1 MCGVIAAKAGISLR
15 LPDRR
20 FRVDDAVYK
29 TPPMFSSGTV
39 LLHDNLNLHGQSR
52 LFSEPKEVLVA
63 YDAAAA
69 RAALE
74 RIASAGKEGLWAAGY
89 FAYELGFLFEERLA
103 KFLPEPSESPLL
115 WFGLYA
121 GPQPFAALP
130 EGPDGSAENL
140 APATSFADYA
150 SAFDR
155 VKNYIAAGDTYQV
168 NLTFKAAFKLSGSPL
183 GLYRRLA
190 QSQKTAYGAYI
201 HAGDHFV
208 LSRSPEL
215 FVSGAGDTLSAR
227 PMKGTLPRA
236 PLASQDAADRAA
248 LANDEKNRAENL
260 MIVDLLRNDLGRIA
274 EIGSVRVTDLF
285 TVETYSTLHT
295 MTSGITAKRRPDVT
309 MLEILENLFPCG
321 SITGA
326 PKLRAMEI
334 IHEVET
340 APRGLYTGSIGYIA
354 PNGDFCFNVA
364 IRTAVIDAEGNGT
377 IGIGGGIVA
386 DSEAKS
392 EYDEALLKLRFL
404 SDPAPPVTLIETLKW
419 SPQQGFVLL
428 GRHLA
433 RLLASAAYFGLPADG
448 ALVTTRLMTESENWT
463 APMRV
468 RLTLAETGMVIT
480 AVPLPPNPEKFR
492 FTLAAETLDSASVWL
507 AHKTTNRAFYDSPR
521 IRAHDELGVDEVV
534 FRNERGELTEG
545 SITNL
550 FIQRSDKLFTPAL
563 SSGLLPGTLRAELL
577 ETGKAEEAILT
588 LADLHAAEAIFLGN
602 SVRGLIRAEFL
613 QPEKPAHDDDHQP

>member
-1 MCGVIAAKAGISLR
+1 
-15 LPDRR
+15 
-20 FRVDDAVYK
+20 
-29 TPPMFSSGTV
+29 MFTSGTV
-39 LLHDNLNLHGQSR
+39 LLHDNLNPHGQNR
-52 LFSEPKEVLVA
+52 LFSEPKEVLCA
-63 YDAAAA
+63 YDAATA
-69 RAALE
+69 REALR
-74 RIASAGKEGLWAAGY
+74 RIAEAGKEGLWAAGY
-89 FAYELGFLFEERLA
+89 FAYELGFLFEERLERH
-103 KFLPEPSESPLL
+103 LPERSETPLL
-115 WFGLYA
+115 WFGLYDR
-121 GPQPFAALP
+121 PKPFNGLP
-130 EGPDGSAENL
+130 EAPDGTAENL

-150 SAFDR
+150 SAFER
-155 VKNYIAAGDTYQV
+155 VKTYIAAGDTYQV
-168 NLTFKAAFKLSGSPL
+168 NLTFKAQFQLSGSPL

-201 HAGDHFV
+201 DAGNHVV

-215 FVSGAGDTLSAR
+215 FVSGTGDTLMAR

-274 EIGSVRVTDLF
+274 EIGSVKVTDLF

-334 IHEVET
+334 IHEVEPL
-340 APRGLYTGSIGYIA
+340 PRGLYTGSIGYIA
-354 PNGDFCFNVA
+354 PNGDFAFNVA
-364 IRTAVIDAEGNGT
+364 IRTAVIDAAGHGT

-386 DSEAKS
+386 DSLAQS

-404 SDPAPPVTLIETLKW
+404 SDPAPPVTLIETIKW
-419 SPQQGFVLL
+419 SPAEGFVLL

-433 RLLASAAYFGLPADG
+433 RLLASAAYFGLKAD
-448 ALVTTRLMTESENWT
+448 AAEATTRLIAESANWT

-468 RLTLAETGMVIT
+468 RLTLSDTGIEIT

-492 FTLAAETLDSASVWL
+492 FIIAAETLNSTSVWL

-521 IRAHDELGVDEVV
+521 IAAHAALGVDEVV
-534 FRNERGELTEG
+534 FLNERGELTEG

-550 FIQRSDKLFTPAL
+550 FVQRDGRLLTPAL
-563 SSGLLPGTLRAELL
+563 SSGLLPGTLRAELI
-577 ETGKAEEAILT
+577 ETGKAEDAILT
-588 LADLHAAEAIFLGN
+588 LADLAAADAIFLGN
-602 SVRGLIRAEFL
+602 SVRGLIRAELF
-613 QPEKPAHDDDHQP
+613 QSEDAAP

>member
-1 MCGVIAAKAGISLR
+1 
-15 LPDRR
+15 
-20 FRVDDAVYK
+20 
-29 TPPMFSSGTV
+29 MFTSGTV
-39 LLHDNLNLHGQSR
+39 LLHDNLNPHGQSR
-52 LFSEPKEVLVA
+52 LFSEPKEVLCA
-63 YDAAAA
+63 YDAETA
-69 RAALE
+69 RKALGRLAE
-74 RIASAGKEGLWAAGY
+74 AGKQGLWAAGY
-89 FAYELGFLFEERLA
+89 FAYELGFLFEERLERH
-103 KFLPEPSESPLL
+103 LPERSETPLL
-115 WFGLYA
+115 WFGLYD
-121 GPQPFAALP
+121 GPRPFAGLP
-130 EGPDGSAENL
+130 EAPDGTAENL

-150 SAFDR
+150 SAFAAI
-155 VKNYIAAGDTYQV
+155 KTYIAAGDTYQV
-168 NLTFKAAFKLSGSPL
+168 NLTFQAQFQLSGSPL

-201 HAGDHFV
+201 DAGDHFV

-215 FVSGAGDTLSAR
+215 FVSGTGDTLMAR

-274 EIGSVRVTDLF
+274 EIGSVNVTDLF

-295 MTSGITAKRRPDVT
+295 MTSGITAKRRHNVT

-334 IHEVET
+334 IHEVEPL
-340 APRGLYTGSIGYIA
+340 PRGLYTGSVGYIA
-354 PNGDFCFNVA
+354 PNGDFAFNVA
-364 IRTAVIDAEGNGT
+364 IRTAVIDSSGKGT

-386 DSEAKS
+386 DSLAQS

-404 SDPAPPVTLIETLKW
+404 SDPAPPVTLIETIKW
-419 SPQQGFVLL
+419 SPAEGFVLL

-433 RLLASAAYFGLPADG
+433 RLLASAAYFGLKAD
-448 ALVTTRLMTESENWT
+448 AAEATTRLIAESANWT

-468 RLTLAETGMVIT
+468 RLTLSDTGIEIT

-492 FTLAAETLDSASVWL
+492 FIIAAETLDSTSVWL

-521 IRAHDELGVDEVV
+521 IAAHDTFGVDEVV
-534 FRNERGELTEG
+534 FLNERGELTEG
-545 SITNL
+545 SITNI
-550 FIQRSDKLFTPAL
+550 FVQRDGRLLTPAL
-563 SSGLLPGTLRAELL
+563 SSGLLPGTLRAELI

-588 LADLHAAEAIFLGN
+588 LADLAAADAIFLGN
-602 SVRGLIRAEFL
+602 SVRGLIRAELF
-613 QPEKPAHDDDHQP
+613 QSEDAAP

>member
-1 MCGVIAAKAGISLR
+1 
-15 LPDRR
+15 
-20 FRVDDAVYK
+20 
-29 TPPMFSSGTV
+29 MFSSGTV
-39 LLHDNLNLHGQSR
+39 LLHDNLSPHGQSH

-63 YDAAAA
+63 YDAETA
-69 RAALE
+69 RTALK
-74 RIASAGKEGLWAAGY
+74 RIAEAGKEGLWAAGY

-103 KFLPEPSESPLL
+103 KYLPERSETPFL
-115 WFGLYA
+115 WFGLYE
-121 GPQPFAALP
+121 GPKPFAGLP
-130 EGPDGSAENL
+130 EAPDGSAENL
-140 APATSFADYA
+140 APATSFPAYA
-150 SAFDR
+150 AAFER
-155 VKNYIAAGDTYQV
+155 VENYIAAGDTYKV
-168 NLTFKAAFKLSGSPL
+168 NLTFKANFQLSGSPL

-236 PLASQDAADRAA
+236 PLASEDAADRAA

-274 EIGSVRVTDLF
+274 EIGSVKVTDLF

-295 MTSGITAKRRPDVT
+295 MTSGITAKRRPDVSI
-309 MLEILENLFPCG
+309 LDVLENLFPCG

-334 IHEVET
+334 IREVEN

-354 PNGDFCFNVA
+354 PSGDFAFNVA
-364 IRTAVIDAEGNGT
+364 IRTAVIDSKGNGT

-386 DSEAKS
+386 DSEAQS
-392 EYDEALLKLRFL
+392 EYSEALLKLRFL
-404 SDPAPPVTLIETLKW
+404 SDPAPPVTLIETIKW
-419 SPQQGFVLL
+419 SPTEGFVLL

-433 RLLASAAYFGLPADG
+433 RLLASSAYFGLPAD
-448 ALVTTRLMTESENWT
+448 AAEATTRLIAESANWT

-468 RLTLAETGMVIT
+468 RLTLSDGGIEVTS
-480 AVPLPPNPEKFR
+480 VPLPPNPEKFR
-492 FTLAAETLDSASVWL
+492 FIIASETLDSTSVWL

-521 IRAHDELGVDEVV
+521 IKAHDELRVDEVV
-534 FRNERGELTEG
+534 FLNERGELTEG

-550 FIQRSDKLFTPAL
+550 FIQRGEKLLTPAL
-563 SSGLLPGTLRAELL
+563 SSGLLPGTLRAELI
-577 ETGKAEEAILT
+577 ETGKAQEAILT
-588 LADLHAAEAIFLGN
+588 LADLHSADAIFLGN
-602 SVRGLIRAEFL
+602 SVRGLIRAELFE
-613 QPEKPAHDDDHQP
+613 PKDAA